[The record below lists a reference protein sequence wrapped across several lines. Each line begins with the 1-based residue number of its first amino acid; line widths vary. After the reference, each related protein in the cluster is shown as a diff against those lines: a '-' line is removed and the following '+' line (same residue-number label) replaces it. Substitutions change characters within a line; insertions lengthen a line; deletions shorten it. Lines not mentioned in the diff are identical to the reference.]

1 VSHYSIEE
9 LIARWRKEELT
20 VEQVIG
26 QILLQLKELDRRQR
40 EAARPTGDDSS
51 MGKEQR
57 GR

>member
-1 VSHYSIEE
+1 MSHYSIEE

-40 EAARPTGDDSS
+40 EVARPSADNVPT
-51 MGKEQR
+51 GKEQR
-57 GR
+57 AR

>member
-40 EAARPTGDDSS
+40 EVARPTGDAPPAA
-51 MGKEQR
+51 KERR
-57 GR
+57 G